1 MTRIVPEFSPDAEVH
16 CLLTITADIT
26 DRKTAEGAMRA
37 MNAELQQTNED
48 LGQFAYAASHDLQ
61 EPLRTIAS
69 YTELL
74 LREYSEAANANTTQ
88 YTEFIQQA
96 VGRMQKLIQDL
107 LAFSYARNVQLF
119 AGVPVPL
126 SDIVRAASANLKQAM
141 DESGAQIVFDNLP
154 RIPVDFAQF
163 TLVFQNLL
171 GNAIKYRKP
180 GHAPEIRI
188 TAAHEGGLWT
198 ISVIDNGQGF
208 DQVYA
213 ERIFGAFK
221 RLHGHEIQGTG
232 IGLAIVKRIVERHG
246 GRVWAESTPGE
257 GAKFSF
263 TIPAAV
269 ASANSAV

>member
-1 MTRIVPEFSPDAEVH
+1 MYVNPAVSRIAPYPLGRYAGKTCREVGWPATVCDLWEEECRKAIQTGVGCEYEFSAEAGAERRWFMTRVVPEFSPDAEVH

-61 EPLRTIAS
+61 PLRTIAS

-74 LREYSEAANANTTQ
+74 LREYSETANGTTAQ

-119 AGVPVPL
+119 AGVPVPF
-126 SDIVRAASANLKQAM
+126 SDIVRAASANLKQAV
-141 DESGAQIVFDNLP
+141 DESGAQILFDNLP

-180 GHAPEIRI
+180 GRAPEIRI
-188 TAAHEGGLWT
+188 IASHEGGL
-198 ISVIDNGQGF
+198 
-208 DQVYA
+208 
-213 ERIFGAFK
+213 
-221 RLHGHEIQGTG
+221 
-232 IGLAIVKRIVERHG
+232 
-246 GRVWAESTPGE
+246 
-257 GAKFSF
+257 
-263 TIPAAV
+263 
-269 ASANSAV
+269 